1 MAQYTK
7 LSRRDIQEIA
17 GKYELKVID
26 YEPIEQGVGNTNILI
41 KTKDGKYIFTIF
53 EIEPTE
59 VAHMIKVLFLLEK
72 HNYPAP
78 RLKTMVSGEVLSN
91 YQEKSV
97 LIKPYIEGRVVN
109 DLDEGK
115 VRQVGAALA
124 GLHEI
129 PVPDYL
135 PDQHTYVVKNYPQVM
150 EQELDQNYKEWV
162 GARYGKLMKK
172 IPSGLPVGLC
182 HGDVFCD
189 NVLFEDE
196 KIKAII
202 DFESVC
208 RIDKMFDLGMAAV
221 GVSTEGTNVPL
232 AKVRALVKG
241 YQEIRSIEDEEKN
254 SLQSYIECAAILTS
268 TWRFWKYKMEEPAS
282 EKPRTHI
289 KMVNIAKNVSAIP
302 SEEFMNVVFS

>member
-1 MAQYTK
+1 MTQYTK
-7 LSRRDIQEIA
+7 ITENEIQEIS

-26 YEPIEQGVGNTNILI
+26 YELIEQGVGNTNFLI

-59 VAHMIKVLFLLEK
+59 VAHMIKVLLLLEK

-78 RLKTMVSGEVLSN
+78 RLKTMVSGEVLTN

-97 LIKPYIEGRVVN
+97 LIKPYIEGQVVK

-115 VRQVGAALA
+115 IRQVGAALA

-162 GARYGKLMKK
+162 GERYGKLMKK

-221 GVSTEGTNVPL
+221 GVCTEGTNVPL
-232 AKVRALVKG
+232 GKVRALVKG
-241 YQEIRSIEDEEKN
+241 YQEVRLLEDGEKD
-254 SLQSYIECAAILTS
+254 SLQMFIECAAILTS
-268 TWRFWKYKMEEPAS
+268 TWRFWKYKMDGPDI
-282 EKPRTHI
+282 EKPRKHTQ
-289 KMVNIAKNVSAIP
+289 MVNIAKNVSAIR
-302 SEEFMNVVFS
+302 SEVFMKAVFS